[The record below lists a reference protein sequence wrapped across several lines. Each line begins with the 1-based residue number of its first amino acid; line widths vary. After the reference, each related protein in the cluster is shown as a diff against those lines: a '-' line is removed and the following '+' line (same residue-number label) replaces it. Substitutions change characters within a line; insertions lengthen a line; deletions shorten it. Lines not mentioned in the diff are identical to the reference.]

1 MWHSVG
7 ILDQRNY
14 SFCQQGFPSF
24 EVYLITLYLS
34 HVSLRLLSFPLCAD
48 WPNSDS
54 QDSREPRGV
63 LGAAFKFLRH
73 RCKLSPLSPSRPPPS
88 RAVRVKGGKSLR
100 NGMWKD
106 VRNGIIMQ
114 NKNCGMT

>member
-1 MWHSVG
+1 MLLFSADQFIYIIKFDSGGLCPEDQLITLKIMFQLG

-34 HVSLRLLSFPLCAD
+34 HVCLRLLSFPVCTD

-54 QDSREPRGV
+54 
-63 LGAAFKFLRH
+63 
-73 RCKLSPLSPSRPPPS
+73 
-88 RAVRVKGGKSLR
+88 
-100 NGMWKD
+100 
-106 VRNGIIMQ
+106 
-114 NKNCGMT
+114 